1 MTDAETDDQRGDQE
15 GRPLF
20 DVALHPHRSL
30 GRTGFLILMGCV
42 SLVCFAGGVLF
53 YVAGAWPV
61 VGFLGLDVILVYVAF
76 KLNYRDARLIE
87 RVRLTANRL
96 EIERV
101 TPSGRITRW
110 DFQPYWVQV
119 ALHDAGEAHCRLTL
133 SSHGRVVALGNFL
146 TPGERESLCS
156 ALKSALARC
165 RCLPEAV

>member
-1 MTDAETDDQRGDQE
+1 MSESALDDQAGDQG
-15 GRPLF
+15 GRALF
-20 DVALHPHRSL
+20 DAVLHPHRSL

-42 SLVCFAGGVLF
+42 SLVCFAAGILF

-76 KLNYRDARLIE
+76 KLNYHGARLIE
-87 RVRLTANRL
+87 RVRLTPNRL

-110 DFQPYWVQV
+110 DFQPYWVRV
-119 ALHDAGEAHCRLTL
+119 ALHDSGESHCRLTL
-133 SSHGRVVALGNFL
+133 SSHDREVTLGKFL
-146 TPGERESLCS
+146 TPDERKSLCS
-156 ALKSALARC
+156 ALKTALARC